1 MNNFNNDMKK
11 INTGRININNE
22 YEKIVSFSKA
32 VLWMTHELSIPQQIL
47 KSLVC
52 NKVEVMNYID
62 KKKKEKWIFL
72 TRDVNIEGRIK
83 QLGKKPRFIFR
94 FICRLKKN

>member
-1 MNNFNNDMKK
+1 MKK
-11 INTGRININNE
+11 INTGRINAKNE

-32 VLWMTHELSIPQQIL
+32 VLWMTQELSIPQQIL
-47 KSLVC
+47 KSLMC

-72 TRDVNIEGRIK
+72 TRDVYIEGRIK
-83 QLGKKPRFIFR
+83 QVGQEAQIYFPIYMAVKKELTPEE
-94 FICRLKKN
+94 L